1 MLTIEWDEV
10 LAKHRYGQT
19 QLGSVERVGHDE
31 EQVDVLRLR
40 LPGDERTEDHES
52 RQGASRPSDPSVA
65 LRRRDYSTPACSR
78 KMRRTSSMVSGRPC
92 VE

>member
-1 MLTIEWDEV
+1 
-10 LAKHRYGQT
+10 
-19 QLGSVERVGHDE
+19 
-31 EQVDVLRLR
+31 
-40 LPGDERTEDHES
+40 
-52 RQGASRPSDPSVA
+52 